1 MKFILSVLIFIFLC
15 PISQGLAQQDSLT
28 NKAKELKIGVFVTPP
43 FVMENNGKFS
53 GLSIS
58 SWELVNKD
66 LQQSYEYI
74 QYGSLKNLLEAIEK
88 KEIDFSINPVTVTNS
103 RMERLAFSQPYFI
116 SKTAVAKRK
125 QSQTWIFIKNLWSW
139 KFISAV
145 LILISVIF
153 IFGVLVWL
161 FERHKN
167 KEEFGGKGLSGI
179 QEGFWWSAVTM
190 TTVGYGDKSPK
201 TTGGRLVGLVWM
213 FAAII
218 MISSL
223 TAGIASAL
231 TIQNIN
237 NSISSVE
244 DLDRFETTTVA
255 NSSAAELLDLYRID
269 TETVFDEKEG
279 LQNLLDEKATLFVYD
294 EPIISYEI
302 QRRSLEDDIEILPQG
317 LKKDYYSY
325 TFSKGSDLLSQI
337 DPVLVSTLK
346 TMEWSKLLEK
356 YQ

>member
-1 MKFILSVLIFIFLC
+1 MMLSFRFCLLIFIFT
-15 PISQGLAQQDSLT
+15 SFSTSAQQDTLS
-28 NKAKELKIGVFVTPP
+28 KSAKDLKIGVFVTPP
-43 FVMENNGKFS
+43 FVMEDDGDFS

-66 LQQSYEYI
+66 LQMSYDYV
-74 QYGSLKNLLEAIEK
+74 QYESLKELLEGIERK
-88 KEIDFSINPVTVTNS
+88 DVDFSINPVTVTDS
-103 RMERLAFSQPYFI
+103 RMNRLDFSQPYFI
-116 SKTAVAKRK
+116 SKTSVAKRK
-125 QSQTWIFIKNLWSW
+125 ESQTWTFIQNLWSW
-139 KFISAV
+139 NFISAV
-145 LILISVIF
+145 LILIAVIF
-153 IFGVLVWL
+153 IFGVLVWI

-179 QEGFWWSAVTM
+179 KEGFWWSAVTM
-190 TTVGYGDKSPK
+190 TTVGYGDRSPR
-201 TTGGRLVGLVWM
+201 TTGGRIVGLVWM

-231 TIQNIN
+231 TVQGIN
-237 NSISSVE
+237 NSITSIE
-244 DLDRFETTTVA
+244 DLSKFKTTTVA
-255 NSSAAELLDLYRID
+255 NSSAEELLELYGI
-269 TETVFDEKEG
+269 ETQSVFDEKAG
-279 LQNLLDEKATLFVYD
+279 VQQLLDKETDVFVYD

-302 QRRSLEDDIEILPQG
+302 QQRELSDKIEILPQT

-325 TFSKGSDLLSQI
+325 TFPKESDLLSQI
-337 DPVLVSTLK
+337 DPILVSTLK

>member
-1 MKFILSVLIFIFLC
+1 MKIISSALIIAFLFYFSNSFAQKDTLSN
-15 PISQGLAQQDSLT
+15 LT
-28 NKAKELKIGVFVTPP
+28 KELKIGVFVTPP
-43 FVMENNGKFS
+43 FVMKNNGSFN

-58 SWELVNKD
+58 SWELVNKN

-74 QYGSLKNLLEAIEK
+74 QYESLKDLLEGIER
-88 KEIDFSINPVTVTNS
+88 KEVDFSINPVTVTDS
-103 RMERLAFSQPYFI
+103 RMNRLAFSQPYFI
-116 SKTAVAKRK
+116 SKTSVAKRK
-125 QSQTWIFIKNLWSW
+125 ESQTWTFIQNLWSW
-139 KFISAV
+139 NFISAV
-145 LILISVIF
+145 LILIAVIF
-153 IFGVLVWL
+153 IFGVLVWI

-179 QEGFWWSAVTM
+179 KEGFWWSAVTM
-190 TTVGYGDKSPK
+190 TTVGYGDRSPR
-201 TTGGRLVGLVWM
+201 TTGGRIVGLVWM

-231 TIQNIN
+231 TVQGIN
-237 NSISSVE
+237 NSITSVE
-244 DLDRFETTTVA
+244 DLSKFKTTTVA
-255 NSSAAELLDLYRID
+255 NSSAEELLELYGIKKQS
-269 TETVFDEKEG
+269 VFDEKAG
-279 LQNLLDEKATLFVYD
+279 VQKLLDKETDVFVYD
-294 EPIISYEI
+294 EPIISYELQ
-302 QRRSLEDDIEILPQG
+302 QRELSDEIEILPQT

-325 TFSKGSDLLSQI
+325 TFPKGSDLLSQI

>member
-1 MKFILSVLIFIFLC
+1 MKIISSVLIIAFLFYF
-15 PISQGLAQQDSLT
+15 SNSFAQKDTLT
-28 NKAKELKIGVFVTPP
+28 NITKELKIGVFVTPP
-43 FVMENNGKFS
+43 FVMKNNENFS

-58 SWELVNKD
+58 SWELVNKNF
-66 LQQSYEYI
+66 QQSYEYI
-74 QYGSLKNLLEAIEK
+74 QYESLKDLLEAIEK
-88 KEIDFSINPVTVTNS
+88 GEVDFSINPVTVTDS
-103 RMERLAFSQPYFI
+103 RMNRLDFSQPYFI
-116 SKTAVAKRK
+116 SKTAVAKR
-125 QSQTWIFIKNLWSW
+125 SENQTWVFIKNLWSW

-145 LILISVIF
+145 LILITVIF

-179 QEGFWWSAVTM
+179 KEGFWWSAVTM
-190 TTVGYGDKSPK
+190 TTVGYGDRSPQ
-201 TTGGRLVGLVWM
+201 TTGGRIVGLIWM

-231 TIQNIN
+231 TVQGIN
-237 NSISSVE
+237 NSITSIE
-244 DLDRFETTTVA
+244 DLEKFETFTVA
-255 NSSAAELLDLYRID
+255 NSSAEELLNLYGI
-269 TETVFDEKEG
+269 EKQTVFDEREG
-279 LQNLLDEKATLFVYD
+279 LQKLLDNEAELFVYD

-302 QRRSLEDDIEILPQG
+302 RRRALSGEIELLSQS

-325 TFSKGSDLLSQI
+325 SFPKDSDLLSQI
-337 DPVLVSTLK
+337 NPILVSTLK